1 MSPELWWPTRV
12 AGGRPSSH
20 SSFYRGR
27 WRSWNFVSPP
37 WKQEARARVGRW
49 AEGGGIRKEKDIW
62 ANWGGPREAAQRQ
75 ERRRRTM
82 GLRRPSAREFAV
94 QRIGQVVTL
103 KPAVLDVVA
112 QPLAKRGR
120 TLQLARRLRSH
131 RRLKHTTQ
139 ILLLS
144 ICLDKLFNARP

>member
-1 MSPELWWPTRV
+1 
-12 AGGRPSSH
+12 
-20 SSFYRGR
+20 
-27 WRSWNFVSPP
+27 
-37 WKQEARARVGRW
+37 
-49 AEGGGIRKEKDIW
+49 
-62 ANWGGPREAAQRQ
+62 
-75 ERRRRTM
+75 M

-139 ILLLS
+139 NLLVLKRSLFHTTDYLTFLS
-144 ICLDKLFNARP
+144 LDLYTLALLIDCQLK